1 MSSITES
8 PPSAQLP
15 AGAIHHLRAGGVSL
29 VLDTRGPRLPRIVH
43 WGSDLG
49 ELSAEPPDNVA
60 TADIQAAVTTSPTTR
75 RCRAS

>member
-1 MSSITES
+1 M
-8 PPSAQLP
+8 
-15 AGAIHHLRAGGVSL
+15 SL